1 MEQCL
6 IDNKVCAVQGQKCKN
21 CKLDDCRKVIEMIE
35 TQEEREEKWKRK
47 LINVQL
53 PEQCKNCSFL
63 EVINLDKQI
72 VRCPYI
78 IKDRCMLKWQKLRKS
93 R

>member
-6 IDNKVCAVQGQKCKN
+6 IDNKVCTFQGQKCKE

-35 TQEEREEKWKRK
+35 TQEGREDKWKRK
-47 LINVQL
+47 LIDVQL
-53 PEQCKNCSFL
+53 PEQCKDCSFL

-72 VRCPYI
+72 VRCAYLVKNKCL
-78 IKDRCMLKWQKLRKS
+78 IK
-93 R
+93 

>member
-6 IDNKVCAVQGQKCKN
+6 IDNKVCSVQGQKCKE

-35 TQEEREEKWKRK
+35 TQEEREDKWKRK

-53 PEQCKNCSFL
+53 PEQCKDCSFL
-63 EVINLDKQI
+63 EVIYLDKQI
-72 VRCPYI
+72 VRCSYLVKNKCL
-78 IKDRCMLKWQKLRKS
+78 IK
-93 R
+93 

>member
-35 TQEEREEKWKRK
+35 TQEESEDKWKRK

-53 PEQCKNCSFL
+53 PEQCKDCSFL
-63 EVINLDKQI
+63 EVIDLDRQI
-72 VRCPYI
+72 VRCSYLVKNKCL
-78 IKDRCMLKWQKLRKS
+78 IK
-93 R
+93 

>member
-1 MEQCL
+1 
-6 IDNKVCAVQGQKCKN
+6 
-21 CKLDDCRKVIEMIE
+21 MIE

-53 PEQCKNCSFL
+53 QEQCQECSFL

-72 VRCPYI
+72 VRCPYLVKNKCL
-78 IKDRCMLKWQKLRKS
+78 IK
-93 R
+93 

>member
-6 IDNKVCAVQGQKCKN
+6 IDNKVCPATNKRCKN
-21 CKLDDCRKVIEMIE
+21 CSLEDCKRIIE
-35 TQEEREEKWKRK
+35 TIEIQEERDSKWKRK

-63 EVINLDKQI
+63 EVIDLDRQI
-72 VRCPYI
+72 VRCPYRVKERCL
-78 IKDRCMLKWQKLRKS
+78 IK
-93 R
+93 

>member
-6 IDNKVCAVQGQKCKN
+6 IDNKVCSVRGQKCKE
-21 CKLDDCRKVIEMIE
+21 CKLDDCRRTVEMIE
-35 TQEEREEKWKRK
+35 TQEEREDKWKRK

-63 EVINLDKQI
+63 EVIDLDNQI
-72 VRCPYI
+72 VRCPYLVKNKCL
-78 IKDRCMLKWQKLRKS
+78 IK
-93 R
+93 

>member
-6 IDNKVCAVQGQKCKN
+6 IDNKVCPIQGKKCKE
-21 CKLDDCRKVIEMIE
+21 CKLDDCKRTIEMIE

-53 PEQCKNCSFL
+53 PQRLQRLFFFRSY
-63 EVINLDKQI
+63 
-72 VRCPYI
+72 R
-78 IKDRCMLKWQKLRKS
+78 LR
-93 R
+93 

>member
-6 IDNKVCAVQGQKCKN
+6 IDNKVCPIQGKKCKE
-21 CKLDDCRKVIEMIE
+21 CKLDDCKRTIEMIE

-63 EVINLDKQI
+63 EITNLREGK
-72 VRCPYI
+72 VFCPYR
-78 IKDRCMLKWQKLRKS
+78 IKERCLIK
-93 R
+93 

>member
-1 MEQCL
+1 
-6 IDNKVCAVQGQKCKN
+6 
-21 CKLDDCRKVIEMIE
+21 MIE

-63 EVINLDKQI
+63 EITNLREGK
-72 VRCPYI
+72 VFCPYR
-78 IKDRCMLKWQKLRKS
+78 IKERCLIK
-93 R
+93 

>member
-1 MEQCL
+1 MELCL
-6 IDNKVCAVQGQKCKN
+6 IDNKVCPATNKRCKN
-21 CKLDDCRKVIEMIE
+21 CSLEDCKRTIEMIE
-35 TQEEREEKWKRK
+35 TQEEREDKWKRK

-72 VRCPYI
+72 VRCPYRVKERCL
-78 IKDRCMLKWQKLRKS
+78 IK
-93 R
+93 